1 MIRSLTFV
9 ALLSAMLSLGCG
21 GADTEAEGNAE
32 AAKYGMGGTD
42 SVQSEDQIKKQME
55 MSAGM
60 GKEMAG
66 DAGADAG
73 EITGASA
80 GTVGEKSAAATEDE

>member
-9 ALLSAMLSLGCG
+9 ALLSAALSLGCG
-21 GADTEAEGNAE
+21 GGGGTAEGNPEAE
-32 AAKYGMGGTD
+32 KYGVGGTD

-60 GKEMAG
+60 GKEMAA
-66 DAGADAG
+66 DAGADSG
-73 EITGASA
+73 EISGADAGSA
-80 GTVGEKSAAATEDE
+80 GKASEKNSGE

>member
-1 MIRSLTFV
+1 MFRSLTFV
-9 ALLSAMLSLGCG
+9 ALFAALLSLGCG
-21 GADTEAEGNAE
+21 SEGGDAAGNPEAE
-32 AAKYGMGGTD
+32 KYGVTGTD

-73 EITGASA
+73 EISGADA
-80 GTVGEKSAAATEDE
+80 GTVGEKSAKAAEDE

>member
-9 ALLSAMLSLGCG
+9 ALLSAAFSLGCG
-21 GADTEAEGNAE
+21 GGGGSAEGNPEAE
-32 AAKYGMGGTD
+32 KYGVGGTD

-60 GKEMAG
+60 GKEMAA

-73 EITGASA
+73 EISGADAGSA
-80 GTVGEKSAAATEDE
+80 GEGTEKNSDE

>member
-9 ALLSAMLSLGCG
+9 AVLSAAFSLGCG
-21 GADTEAEGNAE
+21 GGGGNAEGNTEAE
-32 AAKYGMGGTD
+32 KYGMGGTD

-60 GKEMAG
+60 GKEMAA

-73 EITGASA
+73 EISGADAGSA
-80 GTVGEKSAAATEDE
+80 GKATEGNSNE